1 MHKNLKVQEQ
11 QQRIAQYFRET
22 REQILLQQ
30 KSQQTTQPTSKLIML
45 NINDDYYLPGY
56 FHRIKEF
63 IENGEIARDKNNESD
78 DLDSNFNNDYRL
90 PNNFFDRVVKELEPR
105 ANDKENQKSFWKNI
119 AKEYDIDPNDY
130 ENIDRLIEDQYQ
142 LKLEK
147 LSLDEN
153 PVDETPFI
161 NEDQDLK
168 LIKSEKFRKMSE
180 MQHEENEQ
188 KDQEGNENKSKEFD
202 SNDSGYDSEREEL
215 KNKIEQEQLEKEL
228 ALQRY
233 LNDEQIQELLDIDSD
248 EDIIFN
254 EKDQV
259 YFTDINKSPFDDLN
273 KIYERRE
280 SLHQDK
286 INFQKQFQK
295 VIINAYK
302 EKLKKKLYSRL
313 KQKDQ
318 DDNDDDDLEESFTWK
333 RRESQRSQK
342 DAQQQ
347 QKNQKK
353 DDEVQKQPTLRGS
366 FGIDQKKQKD
376 IQKKQS
382 IDQNASTIAN
392 KQRASKEA
400 NIFENNQRKSIH
412 QDKVIAD
419 KLVGLQ
425 QSVNLEPI
433 KQVHPNLFDLDQSH
447 YSQQEFMQNTFGQI
461 NNNNRQQNQ
470 QSDMKQNKSRAL
482 IDLLREEL
490 QKEDGYISDELME
503 GKNRSYS
510 PIQKDETQLKKLN
523 NYFGDLSKKKEESHL
538 QVEQTTN
545 YFYSKYQQEYKLEKK
560 KNFIENLKDTL
571 IPKQN
576 DKQLED
582 KDLKEYEDDLYLQK
596 RKQDKEKRKAALEKS
611 QQLQM
616 QRQKQMQ
623 VAEISEIN
631 QKIYGC
637 EDRIT
642 QLGLK
647 NSPQKNQKSQ
657 IVQEVQYSQTQSQS
671 KQQIQRNMQGQQ
683 MVQQSSGSFKYQQN
697 GINSANGLQMG
708 QQQSNLAG
716 SAFNQNKKGSQTS
729 FPIDLQKLQSMNTQQ
744 AYQQQQQL
752 YSYLDKKSSQQD
764 SRMQSQQVFNQN
776 QMQMQQQQQQQQQ
789 LISPESSFIQNSF
802 MQQLPFEN
810 INTARSN
817 YSQFLYS
824 ARQDPNQ
831 QQSGAASK
839 HDLDSAEQQQFE
851 RACML
856 LYSDLK
862 KVLQILLKD
871 AQKNQDFSQINLLF
885 QYQQELEEI
894 MSFKNNITYNFL
906 FMKLK
911 IFRDEKKLKDHIEK
925 MSFYQL

>member
-30 KSQQTTQPTSKLIML
+30 KKQQTTQPTSKLIML

-56 FHRIKEF
+56 HHRIKDF
-63 IENGEIARDKNNESD
+63 LENGEIARDKNNESD
-78 DLDSNFNNDYRL
+78 DFDSNFNNDYRL
-90 PNNFFDRVVKELEPR
+90 PNKFFDRVVKELEPR
-105 ANDKENQKSFWKNI
+105 ANDKENQKQFWRNI

-130 ENIDRLIEDQYQ
+130 ENIDRLIEDYYQ

-153 PVDETPFI
+153 PVDDAPFI
-161 NEDQDLK
+161 NEEQDLK
-168 LIKSEKFRKMSE
+168 LIKSEKLRKMSE
-180 MQHEENEQ
+180 MQYEENEQ
-188 KDQEGNENKSKEFD
+188 KGQNANDIKSKAFD
-202 SNDSGYDSEREEL
+202 SDDSGYDSEREEV
-215 KNKIEQEQLEKEL
+215 KKQIEQEQLEKQL
-228 ALQRY
+228 TMQKY

-254 EKDQV
+254 EKDQI

-273 KIYERRE
+273 EIYERRE

-313 KQKDQ
+313 KQQ
-318 DDNDDDDLEESFTWK
+318 DLDNDDDFEESFQWK
-333 RRESQRSQK
+333 RRESQRSKKEVQQGQK
-342 DAQQQ
+342 A
-347 QKNQKK
+347 QKNEK
-353 DDEVQKQPTLRGS
+353 EVSKQANSRGS
-366 FGIDQKKQKD
+366 FGVDQKKQTEVL
-376 IQKKQS
+376 KKQS
-382 IDQNASTIAN
+382 LDQNASTIAN

-400 NIFENNQRKSIH
+400 HIFENNYKKFD

-419 KLVGLQ
+419 NLLGLQ
-425 QSVNLEPI
+425 QSINLEPI
-433 KQVHPNLFDLDQSH
+433 KKVHENPFDLNESR
-447 YSQQEFMQNTFGQI
+447 YSQQGFMQNTFGQV
-461 NNNNRQQNQ
+461 NNNQQQHNEI
-470 QSDMKQNKSRAL
+470 KQNKSRAL

-490 QKEDGYISDELME
+490 QKEDGYVSDELME
-503 GKNRSYS
+503 AKNRSYS
-510 PIQKDETQLKKLN
+510 PIKKDEAQISKLN
-523 NYFGDLSKKKEESHL
+523 NYFGGLSQKKQESHL

-545 YFYSKYQQEYKLEKK
+545 YFYSKYQQEYKLDKK
-560 KNFIENLKDTL
+560 KNYIENLKETL
-571 IPKQN
+571 TPKQN
-576 DKQLED
+576 EKEEEIDM
-582 KDLKEYEDDLYLQK
+582 KEYEEEQYILK
-596 RKQDKEKRKAALEKS
+596 RKQDKEKRKLALQKS

-616 QRQKQMQ
+616 QRQKQIQ

-647 NSPQKNQKSQ
+647 NSPQRNQKSQ
-657 IVQEVQYSQTQSQS
+657 LVQESQYSQNQILS
-671 KQQIQRNMQGQQ
+671 KQQSTRNMQGQQ
-683 MVQQSSGSFKYQQN
+683 TVQQSSGYFKYQQSGGN
-697 GINSANGLQMG
+697 AASGLQMG
-708 QQQSNLAG
+708 QQNNSS

-729 FPIDLQKLQSMNTQQ
+729 FPIDLKKLQSMNTQQ

-752 YSYLDKKSSQQD
+752 YSYLDKKGSQQDNKLQSSQQT
-764 SRMQSQQVFNQN
+764 FNQN
-776 QMQMQQQQQQQQQ
+776 QIQIQYQQQQQ

-817 YSQFLYS
+817 FSQFLYS
-824 ARQDPNQ
+824 ARQDPNY
-831 QQSGAASK
+831 QQSGSASK
-839 HDLDSAEQQQFE
+839 HDLDSTEQQQFE

-856 LYSDLK
+856 LYSDLRQ
-862 KVLQILLKD
+862 VLQILLKD
-871 AQKNQDFSQINLLF
+871 AQKNQDFSQSNLLL

>member
-30 KSQQTTQPTSKLIML
+30 KNQQTTQPTSKLIML

-56 FHRIKEF
+56 YHKIKDF
-63 IENGEIARDKNNESD
+63 LENGEIARDKNNESD
-78 DLDSNFNNDYRL
+78 DFDSNFNNDYRL

-119 AKEYDIDPNDY
+119 AQEYDIDPNDY

-153 PVDETPFI
+153 PVDDTPFI
-161 NEDQDLK
+161 NEEQDLK
-168 LIKSEKFRKMSE
+168 LIKSEKLRKMSE
-180 MQHEENEQ
+180 MQQEENEQ
-188 KDQEGNENKSKEFD
+188 KDQNANEIKSKVFD
-202 SNDSGYDSEREEL
+202 SDDSGYDSEREEL
-215 KNKIEQEQLEKEL
+215 KKKIEQEQQEKEL
-228 ALQRY
+228 ALQKY

-254 EKDQV
+254 EKDQI

-313 KQKDQ
+313 KQQDQ
-318 DDNDDDDLEESFTWK
+318 DKDDDDELEESFTWK
-333 RRESQRSQK
+333 RRESQISNK
-342 DAQQQ
+342 EAQQQ

-353 DDEVQKQPTLRGS
+353 NAEVSKQPTQRGS
-366 FGIDQKKQKD
+366 FGVDQKKQKD
-376 IQKKQS
+376 VQKKKS

-400 NIFENNQRKSIH
+400 NIFENNQKKIVD
-412 QDKVIAD
+412 QDKIIAD
-419 KLVGLQ
+419 KLIGLQ
-425 QSVNLEPI
+425 QSINIEPI
-433 KQVHPNLFDLDQSH
+433 KKVFENPFDLDESQR
-447 YSQQEFMQNTFGQI
+447 SQQEFMQNTFGQI
-461 NNNNRQQNQ
+461 NNNNQQQQQQNQ
-470 QSDMKQNKSRAL
+470 MKQNKSRAL

-490 QKEDGYISDELME
+490 QREEGYVSDELME
-503 GKNRSYS
+503 AKSRSPS
-510 PIQKDETQLKKLN
+510 PIKKDEAQVKKLN
-523 NYFGDLSKKKEESHL
+523 GYFGGLSQKNQESHL
-538 QVEQTTN
+538 QVEQNTN
-545 YFYSKYQQEYKLEKK
+545 YFYSKYQQEYKIDKK
-560 KNFIENLKDTL
+560 KNFIENLKETL

-576 DKQLED
+576 EKEQEELVI
-582 KDLKEYEDDLYLQK
+582 KEYEEEAYNLK
-596 RKQDKEKRKAALEKS
+596 RKQDKEKRKAALLKS

-616 QRQKQMQ
+616 QRQKQLQ
-623 VAEISEIN
+623 VSEISEIN

-647 NSPQKNQKSQ
+647 NSPSRNQKSQ
-657 IVQEVQYSQTQSQS
+657 VNQESPYQQNQMSN
-671 KQQIQRNMQGQQ
+671 KQQNQRNMQGQQ
-683 MVQQSSGSFKYQQN
+683 VTQQSSGSFKYQQSGSN
-697 GINSANGLQMG
+697 VGSGLQMG
-708 QQQSNLAG
+708 QQNNSNN
-716 SAFNQNKKGSQTS
+716 AFNKKGSQTS

-752 YSYLDKKSSQQD
+752 YSYLDKRSSQQD
-764 SRMQSQQVFNQN
+764 NKLQSQQTFNQN
-776 QMQMQQQQQQQQQ
+776 QIHMQQQQQQQQ

-817 YSQFLYS
+817 FSQFLNS

-831 QQSGAASK
+831 QQSGSASK
-839 HDLDSAEQQQFE
+839 HDLDSTEQQFE

-871 AQKNQDFSQINLLF
+871 AQRNQDFSQINLLF
-885 QYQQELEEI
+885 QYQQELDEI
-894 MSFKNNITYNFL
+894 LSYRNNVTYNFL
-906 FMKLK
+906 FMKLQ